1 MYIANE
7 STSKNVNLFLS
18 KIEISRAG
26 LMAQQLRLHDA
37 VAENKTVFPASALE
51 LTAVPISE

>member
-1 MYIANE
+1 MRVLP
-7 STSKNVNLFLS
+7 KNVNLFLS

-37 VAENKTVFPASALE
+37 VAENKTLFPASTLG
-51 LTAVPISE
+51 LTAVLISQ